1 MGGTHAP
8 QSALSPVAA
17 AKVSASTV
25 CEGEVRVLDGVRDL
39 KPGIARRQ
47 LGAPSLVAG
56 LLERDDGILRRALR
70 SIGRVEPP
78 LQLQNLGS
86 QLATVR
92 LLLAAL
98 SLQLHLQGMHP
109 LKSAGIGTVCER
121 CAEGGGGL
129 QEQERQQGPT
139 HAEGCWRRPTLV

>member
-1 MGGTHAP
+1 MG
-8 QSALSPVAA
+8 
-17 AKVSASTV
+17 
-25 CEGEVRVLDGVRDL
+25 VLDGVRDF
-39 KPGIARRQ
+39 KPGIARHP

-56 LLERDDGILRRALR
+56 LLKRDDGILRRVLR

-78 LQLQNLGS
+78 LQLQNLGG

-92 LLLAAL
+92 LLLAAVRLLLATL

-109 LKSAGIGTVCER
+109 LKRAGIGTVCER

-129 QEQERQQGPT
+129 QEQECQQGPT
-139 HAEGCWRRPTLV
+139 HAEGRRPPLLVRDGADSRSGD